1 MEASASTDCP
11 ICLDILTEPT
21 IIPCGH
27 VICRTCLVAWLQA
40 RQTAIKCPLC
50 RYPILGEDETPD
62 DFQMRLLAVTVAD
75 DLPTHL
81 VVKAIARGRHDV
93 TPDTCSGCEGLL
105 CASHD
110 TRHLLC
116 PGPQDPEQTSKRQY
130 QARITFQVLSEKLRH
145 LADQMAKVQAS
156 IKAMKDFFVGLVHH
170 RETDKMMRSHAVLLV
185 DSLQKQAGQLCT
197 IILTH
202 QHLMEGLNVSH
213 HIVATILMKDAMELR
228 VNILNEKVKKCV
240 HETFLWSFL

>member
-40 RQTAIKCPLC
+40 RQTATKCPLC

-62 DFQMRLLAVTVAD
+62 DFQMRLLAVTVAN

-105 CASHD
+105 CESHY

-116 PGPQDPEQTSKRQY
+116 PGPQDPQQTSNRQF
-130 QARITFQVLSEKLRH
+130 QARTTFQVLSEKLQKMRE
-145 LADQMAKVQAS
+145 QMAVVRESFKT
-156 IKAMKDFFVGLVHH
+156 IKEKLIGQVPENEATENEALSVVWAGDLEK
-170 RETDKMMRSHAVLLV
+170 E
-185 DSLQKQAGQLCT
+185 AGQLCT
-197 IILTH
+197 ILTTH
-202 QHLMEGLNVSH
+202 QHLMEGLQESH
-213 HIVATILMKDAMELR
+213 HALATILMKDAMDLR
-228 VNILNEKVKKCV
+228 VKMLTRKVEKYL
-240 HETFLWSFL
+240 HASRLWSLL